1 MRKIFL
7 IVITLLTVTA
17 TYSQNKKRKPVKKK
31 PKTVA
36 EAGMQIGYVTSLE
49 SGGGGNFVAGLVGE
63 FGVMKNLSIVPSFNY
78 HFTEKV
84 EDIKTTVIEAN
95 LDGQYYFLNQKG
107 FKLYGL
113 AGLNYTHVTSKVEI
127 PAEYAEYAEAEGG
140 SEKSS
145 DGNIGFNIGTG
156 IKFDFGGK
164 IVPFSTLRF
173 TIADGSAFG
182 IFAGAKYAF

>member
-1 MRKIFL
+1 MKKIFL
-7 IVITLLTVTA
+7 IAIALLAVTA

-36 EAGMQIGYVTSLE
+36 EAGIQVGYVHSLE
-49 SGGGGNFVAGLVGE
+49 SEGDGNFAAGLIGE
-63 FGVMKNLSIVPSFNY
+63 FGVMKNLSVVPSFNY
-78 HFTEKV
+78 YF
-84 EDIKTTVIEAN
+84 IKKTPDLKMTVIEAN

-113 AGLNYTHVTSKVEI
+113 AGLNYTHATSKTEI
-127 PAEYAEYAEAEGG
+127 PAEYAQYAEGG

-156 IKFDFGGK
+156 IKFNLGGK
-164 IVPFSTLRF
+164 IVPFTTIRF
-173 TIADGSAFG
+173 TIADSSAFG

>member
-1 MRKIFL
+1 MKKIFL
-7 IVITLLTVTA
+7 IAIALLAVTT
-17 TYSQNKKRKPVKKK
+17 TYSQNKKRKPIKKK

-36 EAGMQIGYVTSLE
+36 EAGMQIGYITSLE
-49 SGGGGNFVAGLVGE
+49 SGGGGNFVAGLIGE
-63 FGVMKNLSIVPSFNY
+63 FGVIKNLSIVPSFNY

-113 AGLNYTHVTSKVEI
+113 AGLNYTHVTSKAKI
-127 PAEYAEYAEAEGG
+127 PTEYAEYAEAE
-140 SEKSS
+140 SEKTSE
-145 DGNIGFNIGTG
+145 GNIGFNIGTG